1 MGDQL
6 NPVARLAELPLKRRD
21 LEPGLGAD
29 ETNVSRAL
37 GLTHLG
43 ASYFEV
49 KPGEAAFPFHVH
61 YLEDEI
67 IVILAGQGTYR
78 FGAESHAVQQGDV
91 LSAPAGRA
99 DVAHQLTN
107 SGSEPLKYLCVSS
120 ASETNVV
127 ELPERGVLR
136 VANRRPGGPA
146 LVELKK
152 PAETAS

>member
-1 MGDQL
+1 MTDKL
-6 NPVARLAELPLKRRD
+6 NPVVTPAALPLKRRD

-29 ETNVSRAL
+29 ETNVSRQL

-61 YLEDEI
+61 YLEDEL
-67 IVILAGQGTYR
+67 IVILEGQGTYR
-78 FGAESHAVQQGDV
+78 FGTETYDVKQGDV

-99 DVAHQLTN
+99 EMAHQLIN
-107 SGSEPLKYLCVSS
+107 SGTAPLKYICVSS

-127 ELPERGVLR
+127 ELPEKGVLR
-136 VANRRPGGPA
+136 VASRKPGGPA
-146 LVELKK
+146 RIELKTSTE
-152 PAETAS
+152 A

>member
-1 MGDQL
+1 MSEKL
-6 NPVARLAELPLKRRD
+6 NPVVTPAVLPLKRRD

-29 ETNVSRAL
+29 ETNVSRQL

-61 YLEDEI
+61 YLEDEM
-67 IVILAGQGTYR
+67 IVILEGQGAYR
-78 FGAESHAVQQGDV
+78 FGSETYEVKQGDV

-99 DVAHQLTN
+99 EMAHQLIN
-107 SGSEPLKYLCVSS
+107 SGSVPLKYICISS

-127 ELPERGVLR
+127 ELPEKGVLR
-136 VANRRPGGPA
+136 VSSRKPGGPERI
-146 LVELKK
+146 ELKK
-152 PAETAS
+152 PAEASA